1 MQKQCKNTAFARFRE
16 NSLSVAKSRPRRPRS
31 RQDGPREAGSSPGPG
46 QERPKSRQ
54 EGPRRP
60 ETTQKQHFLQGFV
73 KIAFGGQEP
82 PKTPQRRPKKPPGRP
97 QSGREQP
104 RDGPREAQEPPR
116 VTPRCAQGPPGP
128 AKELPRSSLEEA
140 QEGSEAP
147 GAARSPKMAL
157 RRPKMGPKRGPGE
170 AQKRPRGGPAYDTR
184 GHKSR
189 EAKAR
194 RYKWRQDNRRQDQRQ
209 DETTN

>member
-1 MQKQCKNTAFARFRE
+1 M
-16 NSLSVAKSRPRRPRS
+16 
-31 RQDGPREAGSSPGPG
+31 
-46 QERPKSRQ
+46 
-54 EGPRRP
+54 
-60 ETTQKQHFLQGFV
+60 

-97 QSGREQP
+97 QRGREQP
-104 RDGPREAQEPPR
+104 KGGPRETQEPPR
-116 VTPRCAQGPPGP
+116 VTPRGAQGPRGP
-128 AKELPRSSLEEA
+128 AKGLPRSSPEEA
-140 QEGSEAP
+140 QEGLRAP
-147 GAARSPKMAL
+147 GAARSLKMAL